1 MAGASGIL
9 VWGCA
14 CMSVCN
20 RFTVE
25 VYGVYAQFACLSG
38 IISAID
44 DIDIAMEDDDRLE
57 NKSRDRR
64 QLAAQ

>member
-1 MAGASGIL
+1 
-9 VWGCA
+9 
-14 CMSVCN
+14 MSVCN

-25 VYGVYAQFACLSG
+25 VYGVYAQFAYLSG
-38 IISAID
+38 LYSAID